1 MPTNSNPKTAV
12 IYARFSCSKQRE
24 ASIDDQ
30 LRVCREW
37 CAREGYRVVAEYA
50 DRAVSGRTDD
60 REQFQRMI
68 AAAGESSIVLVYM
81 MDRFSRDPY
90 DAPIYKRE
98 LAKRGV
104 QLVSALESIPDSPE
118 GIIYE
123 KLLEGLAACESIK
136 TSVRVKRGMEGNAL
150 QCKANGVRIWGYT
163 VDAEGRYQIDEETAP
178 LVREAF
184 ARRIEGEPAERIA
197 RDFAERGYRTST
209 GKPFTS
215 GAMHLLLHNDKYTG
229 LYHWGDVRVEGGMP
243 AIIDRATFE
252 AACSRRPK
260 KNREKEDW
268 GVFALSG
275 KIVCAQCGRELAGTS
290 GRGKYGVKYEYY
302 RCKKCGTKAVRR
314 DKVEGAICAELRRML
329 TDRGT
334 CMDIARRVE
343 RWANGGAFADVAKA
357 ARKSKADAER
367 GLANILA
374 AIEQGIIPPGAKER
388 IAELEEQRD
397 RAELDMRTHKEQA
410 FDADDF
416 CDFLQGGTAL
426 TDEDL
431 LAAFVAG
438 AVITGEGDSQ
448 EVLVLLNHH
457 ANEKEPAKLTL
468 ERVRTNQEWWTTLK
482 AGQTKL
488 ASYGSKVLVR
498 VPLAA

>member
-1 MPTNSNPKTAV
+1 MQSHSNLKTAV

-30 LRVCREW
+30 LRVCRDW
-37 CAREGYRVVAEYA
+37 CAREGYKVVGEYA
-50 DRAVSGRTDD
+50 DRAVSGRTDC
-60 REQFQRMI
+60 REQFQQMI
-68 AAAGESSIVLVYM
+68 ASAGESDIVLVYM
-81 MDRFSRDPY
+81 MDRFSRDAY

-163 VDAEGRYQIDEETAP
+163 IGDDGRYQIDEEIAP

-184 ARRIEGEPAERIA
+184 ARRIDGECAESIA
-197 RDFAERGYRTST
+197 RDFAARGYRTTT
-209 GKPFTS
+209 GRPFTS
-215 GAMHLLLHNDKYTG
+215 GAMHVLLHNDKYTG

-243 AIIDRATFE
+243 AIIDKATFE
-252 AACSRRPK
+252 AACGTRVV
-260 KNREKEDW
+260 KNRADEDW

-275 KIVCAQCGRELAGTS
+275 KIVCAECGRELAGTS
-290 GRGKYGVKYEYY
+290 GRGKSGRKYEYY
-302 RCKKCGTKAVRR
+302 RCKKCGGKAVRR
-314 DKVEGAICAELRRML
+314 DKVEGAISEALRCML
-329 TDRGT
+329 QDRDT
-334 CMDIARRVE
+334 CMEIAERVE

-367 GLANILA
+367 GLANILK
-374 AIEQGIIPPGAKER
+374 AIEEGIIPPGAKER

-397 RAELDMRTHKEQA
+397 RAELDMRMHKEQA
-410 FDADDF
+410 FDAEDF
-416 CDFLQGGTAL
+416 CDFLQHGATL

-431 LAAFVAG
+431 LAAFVAS
-438 AVITGEGDSQ
+438 AVIVGEGEGQ
-448 EVLVLLNHH
+448 EVLVLLNYH
-457 ANEKEPAKLTL
+457 ANEKEPARLTL
-468 ERVRTNQEWWTTLK
+468 ERVRTNQEWWTALDVGRTR
-482 AGQTKL
+482 L
-488 ASYGSKVLVR
+488 ASCGRKVLVS